1 MATKTIA
8 VRVTAEG
15 VVIPRSFL
23 PGVDEVEI
31 VYAAD
36 SFIVR
41 PVVKMGQTAVRPPR
55 YPFIGSAHT
64 RRPTASADVETILEL
79 EVQPPG
85 GWSLER

>member
-1 MATKTIA
+1 MATKTIS

-15 VVIPRSFL
+15 VIIPRSL
-23 PGVDEVEI
+23 LSGVDEVEV

-36 SFIVR
+36 NFIIR
-41 PVVKMGQTAVRPPR
+41 PKAQSGRPAARPPR
-55 YPFIGSAHT
+55 YPFIGVGQT

-85 GWSLER
+85 GWNLER